1 MVFKSR
7 KAPAPRSEEE
17 FLSEAD
23 ASPKV
28 DPQTSPKAPPV
39 TAQAAKPAE
48 DPTAP
53 PSKTFNLRLNLY
65 QVELLRQSAKAAR
78 RSMQQQALAVLL
90 EGLEPGLK

>member
-23 ASPKV
+23 ASPKDEPSASTKV
-28 DPQTSPKAPPV
+28 PSD
-39 TAQAAKPAE
+39 TAQAAKPSE

-65 QVELLRQSAKAAR
+65 QMELLRQSTKAAR

-90 EGLEPGLK
+90 EGLEPGRK